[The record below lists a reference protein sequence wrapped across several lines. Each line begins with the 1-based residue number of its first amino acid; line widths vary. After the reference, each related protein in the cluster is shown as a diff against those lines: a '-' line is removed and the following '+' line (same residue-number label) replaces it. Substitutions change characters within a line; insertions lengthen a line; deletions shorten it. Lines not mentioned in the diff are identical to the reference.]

1 MNIQPF
7 TPGPTLPLTVGA
19 TSSSVQLSGNGAAV
33 EVSNTG
39 SATMFIK
46 LGGATVAAAVTDYPI
61 PAGQAKLIGRDTGG
75 QTYLAAITAS
85 GSTTGY
91 VTTGEGM

>member
-7 TPGPTLPLTVGA
+7 TPGPTLPLAVGT
-19 TSSSVQLSGNGAAV
+19 TSTAVQLTGGAAV

-46 LGGATVAAAVTDYPI
+46 LGGAGVAAATTDYPI
-61 PAGQAKLIGRDTGG
+61 PAGQAKLIGRDPNN
-75 QTYLAAITAS
+75 QTWLAAVTAS

>member
-7 TPGPTLPLTVGA
+7 APGPTLPLAVSA
-19 TSSSVQLSGNGAAV
+19 TSSSVQLSGSGGAV

-39 SATMFIK
+39 SVTMFIK
-46 LGGATVAAAVTDYPI
+46 LGSSTVTAATTDYPI
-61 PAGQAKLIGRDTGG
+61 PAGQAKLIGRDPNT

-85 GSTTGY
+85 GTTSGY
-91 VTTGEGM
+91 ATTGEGM